1 MSNEAA
7 LLVIFS
13 VWLLSG
19 RGLNLCLLI
28 VLYYAIF
35 IATDITES
43 SGIFPADDDVVF
55 GTYAL
60 QCSIDAV
67 FLTTAVYLSSIHRN
81 LIRIYWSYAAI
92 IGTSLVL
99 NGAMM
104 YDQMI
109 DLSMVYQL
117 HSFRQELSIPLDVL
131 FAVLGSALGGQA
143 YLSTG
148 LHHADDSNYNRS
160 NRNHTSIKVAEK

>member
-7 LLVIFS
+7 LLVILTI
-13 VWLLSG
+13 WLLGG

-28 VLYYAIF
+28 AAYYAVF
-35 IATDITES
+35 ILTSIT
-43 SGIFPADDDVVF
+43 GIYSYFVAPEDVVL
-55 GTYAL
+55 GTYAI
-60 QCSIDAV
+60 QISIDSIFV
-67 FLTTAVYLSSIHRN
+67 TLTLALSTIYQKFIKIYLA
-81 LIRIYWSYAAI
+81 YAAI

-131 FAVLGSALGGQA
+131 FATLGSAIGGQA
-143 YLSTG
+143 YISHS
-148 LHHADDSNYNRS
+148 LHHANGADYNRS
-160 NRNHTSIKVAEK
+160 NSNHPLI

>member
-7 LLVIFS
+7 LLVIS
-13 VWLLSG
+13 LIWLLGG

-28 VLYYAIF
+28 IAYYAVF
-35 IATDITES
+35 MVTDITDAN
-43 SGIFPADDDVVF
+43 GYFFADENSVL
-55 GTYAL
+55 GTYAI
-60 QCSIDAV
+60 QCSIDSI
-67 FLTTAVYLSSIHRN
+67 FLTLTIALSTIYHKFIKIYLA
-81 LIRIYWSYAAI
+81 YAAI

-131 FAVLGSALGGQA
+131 FAALGGAIGGQA
-143 YLSTG
+143 YINLS
-148 LHHADDSNYNRS
+148 LRDANRSNYNRS
-160 NRNHTSIKVAEK
+160 NSNHPFI